1 MIQKRTTRLRQ
12 LALALVLMGSVAVA
26 AAQNWTR
33 VATNECGNPNAQP
46 FLVLGENYT
55 FPATITTDPVLASC
69 NVGGRLI
76 YAFDKLD
83 IQADYQLEVAYI
95 SDGAREIRL
104 TTDGAEVHPDVVL
117 EKGKEKRLVINLPK
131 RAYAYGQLVLV
142 FEALRLPNVVVS
154 ELNLNSTNPKAAAP
168 FEGERKEALVK
179 TQSYK
184 VEKNLDM
191 AAVLPQYAPVPQAV
205 NGVYNPK
212 VSLNGVW
219 QFAEKAPAQVSPA
232 TMGAIQWSDIQVPG
246 QWSSQG
252 FKVDSAGFGVY
263 NRTFDVPTDWK
274 GKLIRL
280 RFDGVSSECE
290 IFLNYQK
297 IGEHMG
303 GMTAF
308 ELDLTQAIKA
318 GKNTLSLRVRSEST
332 ADMLGS
338 LTQYAAHQLGGIT
351 RKVTLFAVPEL
362 YVSDLRVITDLD
374 AQYQDATLQ
383 VEVTVR
389 NGSNKAQAAAQV
401 RASLAELGISVATQ
415 IPAIA
420 AGGVWTGVV
429 EAQVKAPKKWDSE
442 HPNLYQMAL
451 ELNQEGK
458 TLEQIYRKVG
468 FREIEIKG
476 NEMLVNGQSIKLR
489 GVCRHEVHPL
499 TGRVLSQEVM
509 RQDVELYREANCN
522 FIRTSHYPPAEEF
535 VALCD
540 ELGMFVEVEAP
551 VCWVGHHANE
561 NWTRLNYRDKRY
573 YGYVLQANMEMIQL
587 YRNSPSVI
595 LWSMANESYWNGE
608 FAQVLEYIR
617 QADPTRPNAFHDQA
631 YGGFNNQGSTADVSN
646 IHYPGPN
653 GFKRAA
659 VSERPMVFGE
669 YCHLNVYN
677 RSELVTD
684 PGVRSDWAL
693 ALLPMW
699 ENMYQTK
706 GALGGSLWSG
716 IDDVFQL
723 PDGNACGY
731 GPWGPIDG
739 WRRPKPE
746 YWDMKK
752 IFSPIQLK
760 TKTLASVNNIE
771 LEVEN
776 RYTYTNLDQVT
787 IEWQYGGQKGR
798 TMAHIAPGETGR
810 IAFSIPGA
818 KNGQLLEVLFT
829 DPRGFMVD
837 QYKIPVGVDPA
848 SKLVVVGAE
857 VATKLK
863 KSKTQW
869 TAWAKGFSCTIDP
882 KTGNII
888 SLVKDGRPVLS
899 GGPWLMAL
907 SLSGGGCYPDHNA
920 NVPFHN
926 ELCSEWKVSSIEASQ
941 EGNSVVVKAQGTYDG
956 FEGGYTMTINA
967 NGQIQIAYSYTAT
980 KNLDPRQWGLVFE
993 APSEFATTFWDREGL
1008 WSHYP
1013 DDHISRPVGSAPL
1026 FYNAIPAKQDPRTQ
1040 PEWSWNMDS
1049 NELGSSD
1056 FRSTRRNVYSAGL
1069 KSDAGRSVTL
1079 ASKGDQHWRSWKAGD
1094 AIQFLVAGFASPGAE
1109 MFLGSHYAPYRK
1121 PLKVG
1126 DVIADKV
1133 TLVVE

>member
-1 MIQKRTTRLRQ
+1 MIQNKMALLRRLT
-12 LALALVLMGSVAVA
+12 LALVLLCSVAGA

-33 VATNECGNPNAQP
+33 VATNDCGNPSAQP

-55 FPATITTDPVLASC
+55 YPADITTDPILASC

-83 IQADYQLEVAYI
+83 IQADYQLEVAYM
-95 SDGAREIRL
+95 SDDMREIRL
-104 TTDGAEVHPDVVL
+104 TTDGLEVHPPVVL
-117 EKGKEKRLVINLPK
+117 EQGKEQRLVIQLPK

-142 FEALRLPNVVVS
+142 FEVLRGANVVVS
-154 ELNLNSTNPKAAAP
+154 ALNLSSSNPTAVVP

-184 VEKNLDM
+184 IEKNLDM
-191 AAVLPQYAPVPQAV
+191 ASVLPQYAPVPQSV
-205 NGVYNPK
+205 KGVYNPQ

-219 QFAEKAPAQVSPA
+219 QFAAKAPEQISAASMASIP
-232 TMGAIQWSDIQVPG
+232 WSDIQVPG

-252 FKVDSAGFGVY
+252 FAVDSAGFGVY
-263 NRTFDVPTDWK
+263 HRSFSVPTDWQ
-274 GKLIRL
+274 GKLVRL
-280 RFDGVSSECE
+280 RFDGVASECE
-290 IFLNYQK
+290 VYVNYQK
-297 IGEHMG
+297 VGEHMG

-308 ELDLTQAIKA
+308 EFNLTPYLQK
-318 GKNTLSLRVRSEST
+318 GQNTLSLRVRSESL

-351 RKVTLFAVPEL
+351 RKVTMFVVPDL
-362 YVSDLRVITDLD
+362 YVSELRVVTDLD
-374 AQYQDATLQ
+374 AAYQDATLQ
-383 VEVTVR
+383 VQVTVR
-389 NGSNKAQAAAQV
+389 NGSDQTQGASQI
-401 RASLAELGISVATQ
+401 RASLAELGISVQTH
-415 IPAIA
+415 IPALA
-420 AGGVWTGVV
+420 AQGQWTGVV
-429 EAQVKAPKKWDSE
+429 EAEVKAPKKWNSE
-442 HPNLYQMAL
+442 TPNLYAMAL
-451 ELNQEGK
+451 ELNQGGQ

-476 NEMLVNGQSIKLR
+476 NEMLVNGQSVKLR

-499 TGRVLSQEVM
+499 TGRVLTEDLA
-509 RQDVELYREANCN
+509 RQDVELYRQANCN
-522 FIRTSHYPPAEEF
+522 FIRTSHYPPTEEF

-551 VCWVGHHANE
+551 VCWIGHHANE
-561 NWTRLNYRDKRY
+561 NWKRLNYRDKKY
-573 YGYVLQANMEMIQL
+573 YGYVLQANMETIQL
-587 YRNSPSVI
+587 YRNHPSVI

-608 FAQVLEYIR
+608 FAQVLEYMR

-631 YGGFNNQGSTADVSN
+631 YGGFNNQGSTADVAN

-653 GFKRAA
+653 GYKRAA
-659 VSERPMVFGE
+659 VSDRPMVFGE

-699 ENMYQTK
+699 ESMYKTK

-723 PDGNACGY
+723 PNGNACGY

-760 TKTLASVNNIE
+760 TKELSSTNQIE
-771 LEVEN
+771 LEIEN
-776 RYTYTNLDQVT
+776 RYTYTNLDQVA
-787 IEWQYGGQKGR
+787 IEWQYGDQKGR
-798 TMAHIAPGETGR
+798 TTASIAPGETGR
-810 IAFSIPGA
+810 IAWSIPGA
-818 KNGQLLEVLFT
+818 QNGELLEVVFT

-848 SKLVVVGAE
+848 SKQVSVGPE

-869 TAWAKGFSCTIDP
+869 VAWGKNFSCTIDP
-882 KTGNII
+882 KTGNLV
-888 SLVKDGRPVLS
+888 SLVKDGRTVLS

-926 ELCSEWKVSSIEASQ
+926 DRCADWTLQSIEGSQ
-941 EGNSVVVKAQGTYDG
+941 QGNNVVIEAQGTYDG

-967 NGQIQIAYSYTAT
+967 NGQVQIAYRYTAT
-980 KNLDPRQWGLVFE
+980 KDLDPRQWGLVFE
-993 APSEFATTFWDREGL
+993 SPADFATTFWDRQGL

-1026 FYNAIPAKQDPRTQ
+1026 FYPAIAAKQDPRTK

-1049 NELGSSD
+1049 NELGSND

-1069 KSDAGRSVTL
+1069 KSDAGQSVTL
-1079 ASKGDQHWRSWKAGD
+1079 ASNGSQHWRSWKQGN

-1121 PLKVG
+1121 PIKAG
-1126 DVIADKV
+1126 DVIADQV